1 VIDVDAPITEQA
13 ETIDRV
19 WNLFLGLGLVVLL
32 LVAGLMLWVI
42 VRYRKR
48 PTDGPLHLPPQKHYN
63 IPMEITYVVIPLVI
77 VLGLFAVT
85 FVTVDAIDDDDPD
98 PDLVVDV
105 IAFQWQWQFDYPDS
119 SVSITGKP
127 GENPELVLPASST
140 VRFDL
145 TALDVIH
152 SFWIP
157 AFRFKR
163 DMIPGTPGS
172 FRVDVAD
179 VAGYYPNSGVCAEFC
194 GLDHSSMRFSVRILP
209 RDEFDQWLSE
219 QPVTDQPVTGPS
231 PTDAEEGT

>member
-1 VIDVDAPITEQA
+1 
-13 ETIDRV
+13 
-19 WNLFLGLGLVVLL
+19 
-32 LVAGLMLWVI
+32 
-42 VRYRKR
+42 
-48 PTDGPLHLPPQKHYN
+48 
-63 IPMEITYVVIPLVI
+63 
-77 VLGLFAVT
+77 
-85 FVTVDAIDDDDPD
+85 VTVDAIDDDDPD

-119 SVSITGKP
+119 SVSITGKL

-209 RDEFDQWLSE
+209 PDEFEQWLIDE
-219 QPVTDQPVTGPS
+219 QEAQS
-231 PTDAEEGT
+231 

>member
-1 VIDVDAPITEQA
+1 MIRAGAPITEQA

-19 WNLFLGLGLVVLL
+19 WNLFVGLGLVVLL

-42 VRYRKR
+42 VRYRR
-48 PTDGPLHLPPQKHYN
+48 RTDHGPHHLPPQKHYN
-63 IPMEITYVVIPLVI
+63 IPMEIAYIVIPLLI

-172 FRVDVAD
+172 FSVDVAD
-179 VAGYYPNSGVCAEFC
+179 VAGYYPNTGVCAEFC

-209 RDEFDQWLSE
+209 PDEFEQWLS
-219 QPVTDQPVTGPS
+219 DQPVTGPA
-231 PTDAEEGT
+231 PTGTEEDGT